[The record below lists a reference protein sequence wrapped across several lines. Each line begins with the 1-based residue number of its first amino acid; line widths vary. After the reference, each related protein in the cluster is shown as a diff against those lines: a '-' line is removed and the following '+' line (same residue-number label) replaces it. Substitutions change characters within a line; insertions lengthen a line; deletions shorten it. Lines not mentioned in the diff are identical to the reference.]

1 MGSVSDWYPLSDE
14 LRCALPEP
22 VCLQRC
28 ALLPLILDDWFRSDL
43 PDHLSRKSRSIKG
56 DQINKLDV
64 VRECARRL
72 QEALKAIGD
81 DGWTALL
88 AQMTSGSGSLD
99 KGRSEFKAI
108 AAWLE
113 QESDFLEKIVAIDP
127 REFWKLKRGRPRNLP
142 AYFVLQ
148 DAAALFEWLSGIKAT
163 REVSRDDGTETG
175 PFFQFASILW
185 PKIFGNGVVG
195 LPAAMKNWAELRKAH
210 GEQSALIINMGLRH
224 PEWGLFK
231 R

>member
-14 LRCALPEP
+14 LRRVLPEP
-22 VCLQRC
+22 ACLQRC

-43 PDHLSRKSRSIKG
+43 PDHLSRESRSIKG
-56 DQINKLDV
+56 DQINKLEV

-81 DGWTALL
+81 NGRTALL
-88 AQMTSGSGSLD
+88 AQMMSGSGPLD
-99 KGRSEFKAI
+99 KGRSESKAI

-113 QESDFLEKIVAIDP
+113 QESDFLEKVVAIDP
-127 REFWKLKRGRPRNLP
+127 REFWKPKRGRPRNLP
-142 AYFVLQ
+142 AYSVLQ
-148 DAAALFEWLSGIKAT
+148 DAAALFEWLSGIRAT

-175 PFFQFASILW
+175 PFFHFASILW
-185 PKIFGNGVVG
+185 PTIFGNGVLG

-210 GEQSALIINMGLRH
+210 GEQSALIINMRFRH
-224 PEWGLFK
+224 PEWGLFEP
-231 R
+231 

>member
-1 MGSVSDWYPLSDE
+1 MRSVSDWYPLSDE
-14 LRCALPEP
+14 LRRVLPEP

-28 ALLPLILDDWFRSDL
+28 ALLPLILDDWVRSDL
-43 PDHLSRKSRSIKG
+43 PDHLSRESQSIKG
-56 DQINKLDV
+56 DQINKLEV

-81 DGWTALL
+81 NGRTALL

-108 AAWLE
+108 AARLE
-113 QESDFLEKIVAIDP
+113 QESDFLEKLVAIDP
-127 REFWKLKRGRPRNLP
+127 REFWKPKRGRPRNLP

-148 DAAALFEWLSGIKAT
+148 DAAALFEWLSGIMAT

-175 PFFQFASILW
+175 PFFHFASILW
-185 PKIFGNGVVG
+185 PTIFGNGVVG
-195 LPAAMKNWAELRKAH
+195 LPAAMKNWARYRKQFD
-210 GEQSALIINMGLRH
+210 ERSALIANIALRH
-224 PEWGLFK
+224 PVWRVYE